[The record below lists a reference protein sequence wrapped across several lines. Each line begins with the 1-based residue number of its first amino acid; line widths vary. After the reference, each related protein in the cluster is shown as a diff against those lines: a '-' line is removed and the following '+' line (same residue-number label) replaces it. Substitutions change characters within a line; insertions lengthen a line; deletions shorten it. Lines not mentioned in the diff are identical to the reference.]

1 MAWMTGSDEG
11 DVADDATRK
20 QRRDRLNFVLLLLGV
35 GLIGLAVW
43 GGPVATQSPSDE
55 IVYPQVVWL
64 LYATAGILTVGGV
77 AIGQRWHRVT
87 VARVM
92 VAAAGVVLLLGL
104 LAFRDLGG
112 RAWLTLAL
120 PGVALLAMSWL
131 LAPVPAPRE

>member
-64 LYATAGILTVGGV
+64 LYAAAGILTVGGV